1 MANKTVEVEEAKEK
15 LKELIELVGE
25 GAEIVLTDGRVPLAR
40 LVPVAPAAATRV
52 AGLHAGSVTTAP
64 DFDDPLPD
72 DFWSS
77 E

>member
-25 GAEIVLTDGRVPLAR
+25 GTEVVLTDGRVPLAR
-40 LVPVAPAAATRV
+40 LVPVAPAATQRI
-52 AGLHAGSVTTAP
+52 AGLHPGIATTTP

>member
-1 MANKTVEVEEAKEK
+1 MANKTVDVEEAKEK

-25 GAEIVLTDGRVPLAR
+25 GTEIVLTEGRVPRAR
-40 LVPVAPAAATRV
+40 LVSVAPAAAARV
-52 AGLHAGSVTTAP
+52 AGLHAGSATAAP